1 MSFNME
7 VRMDLK
13 AKIRVIEGFPKEGI
27 SFKDV
32 TTLLSD
38 GDAYHQA
45 IEACLNL
52 LEGTEFDVVVGPEAR
67 GFLIGAPLAVLAK
80 KGFVPVRKPGKLPSE
95 TIKHEYSLEYGTDV
109 LEMHKDAIKPG
120 DRVLIADDLLATG
133 GTAKAV
139 CELIEKL
146 GGTVVGLTFLM
157 ELDFLDGRKVLDGYK
172 VFSAINYES

>member
-1 MSFNME
+1 
-7 VRMDLK
+7 
-13 AKIRVIEGFPKEGI
+13 
-27 SFKDV
+27 
-32 TTLLSD
+32 
-38 GDAYHQA
+38 
-45 IEACLNL
+45 
-52 LEGTEFDVVVGPEAR
+52 
-67 GFLIGAPLAVLAK
+67 
-80 KGFVPVRKPGKLPSE
+80 
-95 TIKHEYSLEYGTDV
+95 
-109 LEMHKDAIKPG
+109 MHKDAIKPG